1 VDRNLKIANK
11 YNVVNILT
19 VMILKHGEK
28 QDAITSF
35 LSKKVIEK
43 YKNIYKRSD
52 NNMIYDY
59 KVKDIEGNEISMEDY
74 RGKVLLI
81 VNTATGCGFTPQY
94 EGLQKLYDKYKDSG
108 FEILDFPSNQFFE
121 QAPGD
126 NAEIS
131 QFCKIN
137 YGTAFKTFGKIDVNG
152 ENADGLYKFL
162 KKEAPKAEEDEASEG
177 LYDKLSKM
185 GFNTK
190 GDDIKW
196 NFTKFLI
203 DRKGNV
209 DARFAPTYEPEK
221 LDEAIKDLLE
231 NEQ

>member
-1 VDRNLKIANK
+1 
-11 YNVVNILT
+11 
-19 VMILKHGEK
+19 
-28 QDAITSF
+28 
-35 LSKKVIEK
+35 
-43 YKNIYKRSD
+43 
-52 NNMIYDY
+52 MIYDY
-59 KVKDIEGNEISMEDY
+59 NVKDIEGNEISMGDY

-94 EGLQKLYDKYKDSG
+94 EGLQRLYDKYKESG
-108 FEILDFPSNQFFE
+108 FEVLDFPSNQFFE

-131 QFCKIN
+131 QFCKLN
-137 YGTAFKTFGKIDVNG
+137 YGTTFKTFGKIDVNG
-152 ENADGLYKFL
+152 ENADELYMFL
-162 KKEAPKAEEDEASEG
+162 KKEAPKAEEDEESEG

-185 GFNTK
+185 GFSTK
-190 GDDIKW
+190 GGDIKW

-209 DARFAPTYEPEK
+209 DGRFAPTYEPER

-231 NEQ
+231 NQ